1 MEWLLRTSF
10 VFVMLCCF
18 QIRGQ
23 NVYFNVTEE
32 QGNVSYIG
40 NIADSAKLQT
50 DNDLK
55 FSLLNNGY
63 PLASKFSLDVITSD
77 LVTVESLDRDIICA
91 FDEFCVLHLGVVA
104 QSDLGDFINIKV
116 FINLKDI
123 NDNSPVFSEDL
134 VSFNVVEGTP
144 VNTSFSLEG
153 ATDIDAGTFGITKY
167 EIRSDVQ
174 LPFEAE
180 MDTFTD
186 GRATLKLVIVGKLD
200 REQEASYR
208 FQVLA
213 YDGGVSPNVGSLI
226 VGISITDVNDNYPTF
241 TQGSYNTTIKDDS
254 SVNTVISRVFASDL
268 DEGENG
274 LVKYRLSSLQTD
286 EIKSTFSINATSGEV
301 YLRQSLI
308 TRSKEYYRIIVEA
321 SDRAKQPLIAQTLV
335 FVRVLDHHN
344 NFPEININL
353 LSNKPHAEIAE
364 HASQGAT
371 VAHVAVSDPDTGDNG
386 LVTCKLIGNIF
397 KLQKFDKNEYKV
409 VVFETLN
416 REVDSAFD
424 IVVQCRDTG
433 NPPKITNSTFKVV
446 ILDENDNEPKFEQLL
461 YYTTISENNDIGIS
475 LLKVT
480 ATDTDIGQNAQI
492 EYTLQN
498 DRNNNFFI
506 DKQTGQINVNK
517 VLDREEQSQYSFLV
531 LGTDRGSP
539 SLTGTGTVSIDINDV
554 NDNKPQFQK
563 DLYSFSV
570 TENSA
575 ENTII
580 GEISAFDVD
589 DKENSEITY
598 SISTTIENEV
608 PFIVVQNGS
617 VLVSIPLDR
626 EKSERYY
633 FRVVASDQGNPS
645 LNSSA
650 EVIIQVDDENDNRP
664 SFVFP
669 NKNNNTINISYK
681 TLTNS
686 VVAIIKAFDNDT
698 GINSKLSF
706 YLTNQNIS
714 KYLLL
719 NSYNGE
725 LFLIKELSESDIG
738 SLSFEVTIQDHGNPP
753 LKSYHNLTLN
763 ITHPV
768 SSIDSKLEKNI
779 IIAIA
784 ISGITLFLA
793 LLIIFMIFLLRRQQA
808 EHKNKLQESQ
818 ESESQRTSEGQ
829 EAGFIKVVSPVYY
842 PPTYTLQLPESYIGQ
857 SPPLSP
863 PPSYTPPQLPEVYYN
878 PPKYNTIQRSISVQ
892 VCVIYLRFMY

>member
-1 MEWLLRTSF
+1 
-10 VFVMLCCF
+10 MLCCF

-23 NVYFNVTEE
+23 NVFFNVTEE

-63 PLASKFSLDVITSD
+63 PLASKFSLDAITSD

-91 FDEFCVLHLGVVA
+91 FNELCVLHLGVVA
-104 QSDLGDFINIKV
+104 QSDQGDFINIKV

-123 NDNSPVFSEDL
+123 NDNTPVFSEVL
-134 VSFNVVEGTP
+134 VSFDVVEGTP
-144 VNTSFSLEG
+144 INTSFSLDG
-153 ATDIDAGTFGITKY
+153 ATDIDAGTFGIMKY
-167 EIRSDVQ
+167 EIRSDDVQ

-186 GRATLKLVIVGKLD
+186 GRAMLKLVIVEKLD
-200 REQEASYR
+200 REQKASYR

-254 SVNTVISRVFASDL
+254 SVNTVISQVFASDL

-301 YLRQSLI
+301 YLKQSLI

-321 SDRAKQPLIAQTLV
+321 SDTAKQPLIAQTLV

-353 LSNKPHAEIAE
+353 LSNKPHAEISE

-386 LVTCKLIGNIF
+386 LVTCNLLGNIF

-416 REVDSAFD
+416 REVNSAFD
-424 IVVQCRDTG
+424 IVVQCQDTG
-433 NPPKITNSTFKVV
+433 NPHKITNSTFKVV

-480 ATDTDIGQNAQI
+480 ATDIDIGQNAQI

-498 DRNNNFFI
+498 DRNDKFSI
-506 DKQTGQINVNK
+506 DKQTGQISVNT
-517 VLDREEQSQYSFLV
+517 VFDREEQSQYSFLV

-539 SLTGTGTVSIDINDV
+539 SLTGTGTVSIDIADV
-554 NDNKPQFQK
+554 NDNKPKFQK

-570 TENSA
+570 TENSI
-575 ENTII
+575 ENTLI
-580 GEISAFDVD
+580 GEVSAFDVD

-598 SISTTIENEV
+598 SISTTKENEV

-626 EKSERYY
+626 EKSERYN

-669 NKNNNTINISYK
+669 NKNNNTITISYK
-681 TLTNS
+681 TRTNS
-686 VVAIIKAFDNDT
+686 VVGIIKAFDNDT
-698 GINSKLSF
+698 GLNSKLSF

-738 SLSFEVTIQDHGNPP
+738 SLSFEVTLQDHGNPP
-753 LKSYHNLTLN
+753 LKSYHSLTLN

-779 IIAIA
+779 IVAIA

-808 EHKNKLQESQ
+808 ENKNKLQGSQ

-842 PPTYTLQLPESYIGQ
+842 PQTYTLRLPESHLRQ
-857 SPPLSP
+857 PPPSAP
-863 PPSYTPPQLPEVYYN
+863 PPSYTPPQVPKVNYI
-878 PPKYNTIQRSISVQ
+878 PTKYNTIQRSTSVQ
-892 VCVIYLRFMY
+892 VCGLYLRFMYF